1 MKKNANC
8 KNMKKNANCITYPN
22 LAITPT
28 QTENYIT
35 DIWILLQHSRLT
47 DVEPKDTPP
56 YGDMTKSNP
65 HTWVNQHHSEN
76 YITDI
81 WILNDS

>member
-47 DVEPKDTPP
+47 DVEPKDTTPCRDQVLKP
-56 YGDMTKSNP
+56 DP
-65 HTWVNQHHSEN
+65 RTWVDQCKKA
-76 YITDI
+76 
-81 WILNDS
+81 ILKMRPDLT

>member
-35 DIWILLQHSRLT
+35 DIWIYYYYST
-47 DVEPKDTPP
+47 A
-56 YGDMTKSNP
+56 G
-65 HTWVNQHHSEN
+65 
-76 YITDI
+76 
-81 WILNDS
+81 